1 MQIFVY
7 SCHSHKNSYHSYYT
21 SLMKLSKRALSI
33 NPSLTLSITA
43 KAKEMKKQGLDVVS
57 FGAGEPDFDTMFHI
71 KEAAK
76 QAIDDGF
83 TKYTATSGI
92 IELKEAICAK
102 FRRDNWLDYEP
113 KNIIVSTGG
122 KQSLFNMIMVLV
134 NPGDEVIV
142 PIPYWVSYEEMI
154 KLADGRCV
162 FLKTNNFK
170 INVQDFEK
178 VITPKTRM
186 LILNSPSNPTG
197 AVYDEK
203 ELKQIAGLCL
213 KHNIYILSDEIYE
226 KIIYGKKHV
235 SIASVNEKIKKLV
248 IVVNGVSKSYAM
260 TGWRIGYAAAEEE
273 IVKAATRLQD
283 HTTSNPT
290 SISQKAAL
298 AAING
303 PEDHVAKMV
312 YEYKKRRDFM
322 VDRLNRIDGIIA
334 SRPDGAFYVFANV
347 SKFYG
352 PDVKGSI
359 DFCKKLLEDA
369 YVAVIPG
376 IAFGDNRYVRLS
388 FATGMEHIKRGL
400 DRLEKFVEKV
410 RR

>member
-1 MQIFVY
+1 
-7 SCHSHKNSYHSYYT
+7 
-21 SLMKLSKRALSI
+21 MKLSKRAQDI
-33 NPSLTLSITA
+33 KPSLTLSITA

-76 QAIDDGF
+76 KAIDEGF

-92 IELKEAICAK
+92 LELKEAICAK

-113 KNIIVSTGG
+113 KNIIVSAGG
-122 KQSLFNMIMVLV
+122 KQSLFNMIMVIV
-134 NPGDEVIV
+134 DPGDEVIIPV
-142 PIPYWVSYEEMI
+142 PYWVSYEEMVKI
-154 KLADGRCV
+154 AEGKCI

-170 INVQDFEK
+170 INLQDLEK
-178 VITPKTRM
+178 AITPKTKIF
-186 LILNSPSNPTG
+186 ILNSPSNPTG

-203 ELKQIAGLCL
+203 ELKQIASICL
-213 KHNIYILSDEIYE
+213 KHNIYILSDEVYE
-226 KIIYGKKHV
+226 KLIYGKKHI
-235 SIASVNEKIKKLV
+235 SIASVNEKIKKLT
-248 IVVNGVSKSYAM
+248 IVVNAVSKSYAM

-283 HTTSNPT
+283 HTTSNPN
-290 SISQKAAL
+290 SIAQKAAL

-303 PEDHVAKMV
+303 PEDHMEKMV

-322 VDRLNRIDGIIA
+322 VERLNRIDGIVA

-347 SKFYG
+347 SKFYS
-352 PDVKGSI
+352 DEVKGSM

-376 IAFGDNRYVRLS
+376 LAFGDDRFIRLS
-388 FATGMEHIKRGL
+388 FATGMDHIKRGL
-400 DRLEKFVEKV
+400 DRLDKFCEKLRK
-410 RR
+410 

>member
-1 MQIFVY
+1 
-7 SCHSHKNSYHSYYT
+7 
-21 SLMKLSKRALSI
+21 
-33 NPSLTLSITA
+33 
-43 KAKEMKKQGLDVVS
+43 MKKQGLDVVS
-57 FGAGEPDFDTMFHI
+57 FAAGEPDFDTMFHI

-76 QAIDDGF
+76 KAIDEGF

-113 KNIIVSTGG
+113 KNIIVSTGA
-122 KQSLFNMIMVLV
+122 KQSLFNMVMTLV
-134 NPGDEVIV
+134 DPKDEVIIPV
-142 PIPYWVSYEEMI
+142 PYWVSYEEMVKI
-154 KLADGRCV
+154 AEGKCV

-170 INVQDFEK
+170 INLQDLEK
-178 VITPKTRM
+178 AITQKTKM
-186 LILNSPSNPTG
+186 LIFNNPTNPTG
-197 AVYDEK
+197 VVYDEK
-203 ELKQIAGLCL
+203 ELKQIAAVCL
-213 KHNIYILSDEIYE
+213 KHNIYILSDEVYE
-226 KIIYGKKHV
+226 KFIYGKKHI
-235 SIASVNEKIKKLV
+235 SIASVNEKIKKLTV
-248 IVVNGVSKSYAM
+248 VVNGVSKSYAM
-260 TGWRIGYAAAEEE
+260 TGWRIGYAAAEPE

-298 AAING
+298 AAISG

-334 SRPDGAFYVFANV
+334 SRPDSAFYVFANI

-352 PDVKGSI
+352 NEVPGSMI
-359 DFCKKLLEDA
+359 FCQKLLEDA
-369 YVAVIPG
+369 YVAAIPG
-376 IAFGDNRYVRLS
+376 IAFGDDRYIRLS

-400 DRLEKFVEKV
+400 DRLEKFVEKI
-410 RR
+410 RN

>member
-1 MQIFVY
+1 M
-7 SCHSHKNSYHSYYT
+7 K
-21 SLMKLSKRALSI
+21 KLSKRALAI
-33 NPSLTLSITA
+33 NPSLSMSITA
-43 KAKEMKKQGLDVVS
+43 KAKEMKRQGLDVVS
-57 FGAGEPDFDTMFHI
+57 FSAGEPDFDTMFHI

-76 QAIDDGF
+76 KAIDEGF
-83 TKYTATSGI
+83 TKYTASSGI

-113 KNIIVSTGG
+113 KNIIVSTGA
-122 KQSLFNMIMVLV
+122 KQCLFNIIMVLV
-134 NPGDEVIV
+134 DPGDEVIV
-142 PIPYWVSYEEMI
+142 PIPYYLSYEEMI
-154 KLADGRCV
+154 KIAEGKCV

-170 INVQDFEK
+170 INSQDLEK
-178 VITPKTRM
+178 AITPKTKM

-197 AVYDEK
+197 VVYDEK
-203 ELKQIAGLCL
+203 ELKQIASICL

-273 IVKAATRLQD
+273 IIKAAARLQD

-298 AAING
+298 AALEG

-322 VDRLNRIDGIIA
+322 VDRLNRIDGVIA
-334 SRPDGAFYVFANV
+334 SRPDGAFYVFANI

-352 PDVKGSI
+352 LEVKGSLV
-359 DFCKKLLEDA
+359 FAQKLLEDA
-369 YVAVIPG
+369 YVAVISG
-376 IAFGDNRYVRLS
+376 IVFGDDRYIRLS

-400 DRLEKFVEKV
+400 DRLEKFCEKV
-410 RR
+410 RK

>member
-1 MQIFVY
+1 
-7 SCHSHKNSYHSYYT
+7 
-21 SLMKLSKRALSI
+21 MKLSKRALAI
-33 NPSLTLSITA
+33 NPSMTLSITA

-57 FGAGEPDFDTMFHI
+57 FGAGEPDFDTMSHI

-76 QAIDDGF
+76 KAIDEGF
-83 TKYTATSGI
+83 TKYTASSGI

-113 KNIIVSTGG
+113 KNIIVSTGA
-122 KQSLFNMIMVLV
+122 KQSLFNMVMVLV
-134 NPGDEVIV
+134 DPGDEVII
-142 PIPYWVSYEEMI
+142 PIPYWVSYEEMVKI
-154 KLADGRCV
+154 AEGKCV

-170 INVQDFEK
+170 INPQDLEK
-178 VITPKTRM
+178 AITPKTKM
-186 LILNSPSNPTG
+186 LILSSPSNPTG
-197 AVYDEK
+197 VVYDEK
-203 ELKQIAGLCL
+203 ELKQIASICL

-226 KIIYGKKHV
+226 KLIYGKKHI

-248 IVVNGVSKSYAM
+248 IVINGVSKSYAM

-303 PEDHVAKMV
+303 PEDHMAKMV

-322 VDRLNRIDGIIA
+322 VDRLNRIEGITA

-347 SKFYG
+347 SKFYNDEIN
-352 PDVKGSI
+352 PPNRRVKGSM

-369 YVAVIPG
+369 YVAVVPG
-376 IAFGDNRYVRLS
+376 IAFGDDRFIRLS
-388 FATGMEHIKRGL
+388 FATGMDHIKRGL
-400 DRLEKFVEKV
+400 DRMEKFCEKM
-410 RR
+410 RK

>member
-1 MQIFVY
+1 
-7 SCHSHKNSYHSYYT
+7 
-21 SLMKLSKRALSI
+21 MKLSKRAQNIS
-33 NPSLTLSITA
+33 PSMTLSITA

-76 QAIDDGF
+76 KAIDDGF
-83 TKYTATSGI
+83 TKYTASSGI

-102 FRRDNWLDYEP
+102 FRRDNWIDYEP

-122 KQSLFNMIMVLV
+122 KQALFNMIMVTV
-134 NPGDEVIV
+134 DPGDEVIIPV
-142 PIPYWVSYEEMI
+142 PYWVSYEEMV
-154 KLADGRCV
+154 KLAEGKCI

-170 INVQDFEK
+170 INPQDLEK
-178 VITPKTRM
+178 AITPKTKM
-186 LILNSPSNPTG
+186 LILCSPSNPTG
-197 AVYDEK
+197 VVYDEK
-203 ELKQIAGLCL
+203 ELKQNASICL
-213 KHNIYILSDEIYE
+213 KNNIYILSDEIYE
-226 KIIYGKKHV
+226 KLIYGKKHV
-235 SIASVNEKIKKLV
+235 SIASINDKVKKLTIV
-248 IVVNGVSKSYAM
+248 INGVSKSYAM

-298 AAING
+298 AAITG

-347 SKFYG
+347 SKFYS
-352 PDVKGSI
+352 DEVKGSMV
-359 DFCKKLLEDA
+359 FCQRLLEDA
-369 YVAVIPG
+369 YVAVVPG
-376 IAFGDNRYVRLS
+376 IAFGDDRFVRLS

-400 DRLEKFVEKV
+400 DRMEKFCEKI
-410 RR
+410 RK